1 MRLRENGEIDIEIS
15 RVIYVC
21 KELPMPTYRFGH
33 WINKLNNSLCQH
45 CRMGKNESQKACA
58 HANAYCML
66 SGSPCQSENLMNHK
80 VAFLR
85 LTCTQHKMTLT
96 CGQSGMYISHVVERQ
111 GKKKGGLYAQRSS
124 TTESSPIR
132 LYLQTHDS
140 GDPQWNGDAVSQ
152 FPVIRRP
159 QLIQH
164 ATSSTGLLVCTKWHI
179 RPLIANIY
187 PNPLTY
193 YKCILVQSPRIHDP
207 THCGNIGSFSLH

>member
-96 CGQSGMYISHVVERQ
+96 CGQSGMYISHDVERQ
-111 GKKKGGLYAQRSS
+111 GKKREVCMLSVVPLPNQVLSVFIFKHTIVEIPNGMETPFLNFRSS
-124 TTESSPIR
+124 VGR
-132 LYLQTHDS
+132 
-140 GDPQWNGDAVSQ
+140 N
-152 FPVIRRP
+152 
-159 QLIQH
+159 
-164 ATSSTGLLVCTKWHI
+164 
-179 RPLIANIY
+179 
-187 PNPLTY
+187 
-193 YKCILVQSPRIHDP
+193 
-207 THCGNIGSFSLH
+207 